1 MKLASFM
8 YEGIRYF
15 VCLDGGYLERSF
27 PGVNAVPMD
36 KLLSSAGYSTTV
48 AQSWGARRPQS
59 CPVSEDAEI
68 SKAGDKFIVSGTC
81 GDIKF
86 ELKES
91 EYIVEDLVKTTN
103 EPEDTAEEEQST
115 PVLVPKED
123 VITEDIAQ
131 DEDSTAVQE
140 QVGEEESD
148 TEEEVVEP
156 VLVPKEDEPVEES
169 EEDTPVEEPEKDE
182 PVLVPKEDEPT
193 ADPEGDEPGVSPEM
207 DAPVWDTQ
215 DKQKDFSGSPR
226 GGMGIMRP
234 NGVSNQVLGSYG
246 KSHCTLSGSLT
257 VPDRNPSN
265 IISEQPAN
273 HSSNK
278 FRGMKLGKR
287 GQSKPT
293 TTQRVPAVASV
304 ANQQIEDDKSSSTK
318 MGSDTQQLH
327 PKSESHKRRA
337 DMFASA
343 PKANGDDFDVKAFLS
358 ELSDEQKAMLERI
371 PDALIGR
378 INEFSQ
384 KPISEVRLAEL
395 GEVYCVQNR
404 WKICGKWYAI
414 DITSDLS
421 RHFYC
426 AEDSTHFAVHV
437 KTLNGWKKYKESLSV
452 G

>member
-8 YEGIRYF
+8 YEGTRYF

-48 AQSWGARRPQS
+48 AQSWGTRRPQS
-59 CPVSEDAEI
+59 CPVSEDAKV
-68 SKAGDKFIVSGTC
+68 SKVGDKFIVSGTC

-91 EYIVEDLVKTTN
+91 EYVVEDLEETAK
-103 EPEDTAEEEQST
+103 EPERPAEEEHPA

-123 VITEDIAQ
+123 VVIESDAQ
-131 DEDSTAVQE
+131 DEESEPVQE
-140 QVGEEESD
+140 QTGETEPD
-148 TEEEVVEP
+148 AVEEEVEP
-156 VLVPKEDEPVEES
+156 AKEEPVEEPAR
-169 EEDTPVEEPEKDE
+169 EEPTAEPEKDE
-182 PVLVPKEDEPT
+182 PTMEP
-193 ADPEGDEPGVSPEM
+193 EKGEPVAEPEM
-207 DAPVWDTQ
+207 DAPVQDTQ
-215 DKQKDFSGSPR
+215 DKQRDFSGTLR

-246 KSHCTLSGSLT
+246 KSYCTLSGSLT
-257 VPDRNPSN
+257 EPDRNSSN

-273 HSSNK
+273 HTPNK

-287 GQSKPT
+287 GQSKPAA
-293 TTQRVPAVASV
+293 TQRVPAVASV
-304 ANQQIEDDKSSSTK
+304 ASQKIGDSESLSEKA
-318 MGSDTQQLH
+318 GSAAQPIH
-327 PKSESHKRRA
+327 PKSEPPKRRT

-343 PKANGDDFDVKAFLS
+343 PKANGDDFDVKAFLA
-358 ELSDEQKAMLERI
+358 ELSDEQRAMLERI
-371 PDALIGR
+371 PDVLIGR

-437 KTLNGWKKYKESLSV
+437 KTLSGWKKYKESLAV